1 MKLRH
6 EPLEISIYYKIL
18 KFDSLSSKDDC
29 DSEQCLLG
37 LYDHKFWAKV
47 LESQGNGIK
56 IDETPIRSS
65 NLTVSLH
72 WQHISITTI

>member
-6 EPLEISIYYKIL
+6 EPLEIFSIDYKIL
-18 KFDSLSSKDDC
+18 KFNSLSSKDDC

-37 LYDHKFWAKV
+37 LYDHKFWSKV

-56 IDETPIRSS
+56 IDGTPIRSS
-65 NLTVSLH
+65 QFNGFIALATY
-72 WQHISITTI
+72 